1 MKVHKL
7 EVFIIDFDNL
17 GIDEIVTVID
27 NTRFANDSIAPR
39 VLTTKTVDIGEWDD
53 DNPLNRKATQKQ
65 EIDRLFA

>member
-7 EVFIIDFDNL
+7 EIFIIDHDNL

-27 NTRFANDSIAPR
+27 NTRFSNDCINPR
-39 VLTTKTVDIGEWDD
+39 VISSQTVDIGEWSD

-65 EIDRLFA
+65 EIEKLFS